1 MRLDAARVALRPR
14 SPWEAMELGLALV
27 RRHAR
32 DVWRPWALATLPLFA
47 AFNALA
53 WSLDA
58 MWLATLA
65 MWWLLPLF
73 DRIPLLVLSR
83 AVFGPAPPAREV
95 LAAQMRLGARGTP
108 ARLAWARFSP
118 WRWIVMP
125 VELLE
130 GVAGDVLRERRRV
143 VADGIQ
149 GHAFLLAMAGISF
162 AGALLLSL
170 LLLVLLFVPAQL
182 LPESA
187 RAMWSLLVDTPTRAS
202 MLGINLALWLAL
214 SAIEP
219 FMVGAGFGLYLAR
232 RARIEAWDI
241 ELALRRMR
249 ARLAAAAGAPLQ
261 ALALALALGL
271 LAMPSAPVAAQAARQ
286 LQEQREHLRL
296 LPPKSQQPGE
306 RPAAQ
311 GDTLREV
318 FGDAALRDDPAFR
331 QAVRRAHEDPL
342 LDRSRTVYQWEPRN
356 PRKAERRDLPPWLQ
370 VVGRLVATVA
380 ESGLWILL
388 GLLVLALALTARHW
402 WPWMRRLQVA
412 ARPPPQAT
420 TAAVAEPGRLPDDLV
435 AQARRQWREGRAR
448 RALALLYRGSV
459 EAMAERI
466 GVALVP
472 GATEAQCLRASRR
485 LPEEADRSAFA
496 RVVRVW
502 QQAAYAGR
510 MPGDGEF
517 EDLLGELARRFG
529 WAT

>member
-1 MRLDAARVALRPR
+1 MKLEAARVELRPR

-32 DVWRPWALATLPLFA
+32 DIWRPWALATLPLFA

-83 AVFGPAPPAREV
+83 AVFGPAPGARDT
-95 LAAQMRLGARGTP
+95 LAAQPRLGACGTP

-118 WRWIVMP
+118 WRWIAMP

-130 GVAGDVLRERRRV
+130 GVGGDALRQRRRL

-149 GHAFLLAMAGISF
+149 GHAFLLALAGLGF
-162 AGALLLSL
+162 AAALLLSL
-170 LLLVLLFVPAQL
+170 LMLVLLFVPAEL

-187 RAMWSLLVDTPTRAS
+187 RVMWTLLVDTPTRAG
-202 MLGINLALWLAL
+202 MLAVNLALWLAL

-249 ARLAAAAGAPLQ
+249 ARLAARAGASLPGFALPF
-261 ALALALALGL
+261 ALALTLAL
-271 LAMPSAPVAAQAARQ
+271 PPAPAAAQPAQR
-286 LQEQREHLRL
+286 LQEHGEHLRH
-296 LPPKSQQPGE
+296 LPPKAQPAE
-306 RPAAQ
+306 RPAGD
-311 GDTLREV
+311 GDTLRQV

-370 VVGRLVATVA
+370 VVGRLVAVVA

-388 GLLVLALALTARHW
+388 GLLALVLALTARHW
-402 WPWMRRLQVA
+402 WPWMQRLQAA
-412 ARPPPQAT
+412 ARPPPETT
-420 TAAVAEPGRLPDDLV
+420 TAPVAEPVRLPDDLV
-435 AQARRQWREGRAR
+435 AEARRQWREGRPR